1 MFRMNEFRSVE
12 WNILLLRKL
21 NFIVPFLISML
32 NKLKIKAR
40 FKWHWLTMDSW
51 NFREKNRTFGFFM
64 EKKSLFGWPQ
74 STTTDKRCCWKIAIC
89 VCYTRSCY
97 STMCIVPFNQ
107 LYFNMLQKWLHSA
120 VPNPT
125 KMQNGADL
133 N

>member
-21 NFIVPFLISML
+21 NFIVPFLIFML

-51 NFREKNRTFGFFM
+51 NFRKKTEHLDFSWQKKN
-64 EKKSLFGWPQ
+64 LFWMA
-74 STTTDKRCCWKIAIC
+74 TTTDNRCCWKIAIC

-97 STMCIVPFNQ
+97 STMCIVPLNQ